1 MPELMSTPVSLDEM
15 KLHCRV
21 DHGDEDASMGAYLD
35 AATES
40 VRQYLNAEE
49 PLDIYAPAPVKSAIL
64 LMAAGLYAQRE
75 DVGDRQ
81 LYMNDTYYR
90 LLAPYRTYS

>member
-15 KLHCRV
+15 KRHCRV
-21 DHGDEDASMGAYLD
+21 DHGDEDAIMASYLD
-35 AATES
+35 AATAS
-40 VRQYLNAEE
+40 VGEYLNAAE

-75 DVGDRQ
+75 DIGDRQ
-81 LYMNDTYYR
+81 LYTNDTFAR
-90 LLAPYRTYS
+90 LLAPYRVY

>member
-1 MPELMSTPVSLDEM
+1 MPELIIEAVTLDEM
-15 KLHCRV
+15 KRHCRV
-21 DHGDEDASMGAYLD
+21 DDNYEDATMGAYLD

-40 VRQYLNAEE
+40 VREYLNAAE

-75 DVGDRQ
+75 DIGDRQ
-81 LYMNDTYYR
+81 LYTNDTFAR
-90 LLAPYRTYS
+90 LLAPYRVY